1 MRETW
6 YTFCLFS
13 DNCAGLEKGLE
24 QIDKMNF

>member
-6 YTFCLFS
+6 YTFCLFL
-13 DNCAGLEKGLE
+13 NCAGLEKGLE